1 MHRSTAPSAT
11 VTREDLMTLAQVAE
25 LRLPLRAA
33 ESRRLERMRAL
44 LAAGTELGRALGA
57 YTHCGLVNC
66 QGSHGVGSLCNEG
79 EAFLAAFVRYTALMR
94 EIADEYRPFT
104 EDAPIPLAF
113 AGLDP
118 IGAPQPRLEVA

>member
-66 QGSHGVGSLCNEG
+66 QGSHGVGSLCAEG
-79 EAFLAAFVRYTALMR
+79 EAFLAAFVRYTELMR
-94 EIADEYRPFT
+94 EIADEYRRFT
-104 EDAPIPLAF
+104 DEAPMPLAF
-113 AGLDP
+113 AGADQ
-118 IGAPQPRLEVA
+118 PQLEVA